1 MSENRIL
8 NYFSLL
14 KEKNILGTS
23 YLFIGDDFSV
33 IKDIVK
39 LINCNEKKPFC
50 GSCWDCKKIDEGI
63 HPDVC
68 LVEPDPITISIEKIR
83 QAQHALALRSYRL
96 PKKVVIIKEAEALG
110 IEAANAFLKTLEEPP
125 KNSFIAVC
133 ASKLEA
139 LLPTVISRC
148 RKIFLPFKEGSG
160 DVVGLDKINSFLN
173 GERIKFK
180 DRRQFAS
187 FLWTLVLI
195 LRDGVV
201 SESNEGNRLLGKEN
215 YEEIF
220 EQFPVLKAK
229 GAEELIN
236 AAQVVLKVYG
246 AYQNVNQNLA
256 LDMIR
261 VSLG

>member
-1 MSENRIL
+1 MKDNKIL

-14 KEKNILGTS
+14 KGKNLLGSS
-23 YLFIGDDFSV
+23 YLFIGDDFSLV
-33 IKDIVK
+33 KDIVK
-39 LINCNEKKPFC
+39 LINCNEKVPFC
-50 GSCWDCKKIDEGI
+50 NSCWDCKKINEDI

-68 LVEPDPITISIEKIR
+68 LVKPDPITISIASIR
-83 QAQHALALRSYRL
+83 EAQHALALRSYRL

-148 RKIFLPFKEGSG
+148 RKIFLPFKEGSAKA
-160 DVVGLDKINSFLN
+160 VGLDKISSFLN
-173 GERIKFK
+173 GERLKFK
-180 DRRQFAS
+180 DRKQFAS

-195 LRDGVV
+195 LRDELV
-201 SESNEGNRLLGKEN
+201 SESGLDNQLLERAD
-215 YEEIF
+215 YERIF
-220 EQFPVLKAK
+220 EQYPALKEK
-229 GAEELIN
+229 EVEELIT
-236 AAQVVLKVYG
+236 AAQNILKIYG

-261 VSLG
+261 TKLG